1 VYISRKGD
9 HPVSGIVK
17 SLLDKENAMGLYSH
31 ATLDKF
37 SEDVKRNRSE
47 LTWLLHSLK
56 REGKR
61 IVGVSAPAKGMTLL
75 NYCRIGND
83 WLDVVSEKST
93 LKIGRYTPGMHIP
106 VVADDYLLEKQPD
119 FALLLAWNFAE
130 EIMKNLDAYRK
141 RGGKFIIP
149 IPMPKII

>member
-1 VYISRKGD
+1 
-9 HPVSGIVK
+9 
-17 SLLDKENAMGLYSH
+17 
-31 ATLDKF
+31 
-37 SEDVKRNRSE
+37 
-47 LTWLLHSLK
+47 
-56 REGKR
+56 
-61 IVGVSAPAKGMTLL
+61 
-75 NYCRIGND
+75 
-83 WLDVVSEKST
+83 
-93 LKIGRYTPGMHIP
+93 MHIP